1 MMRRIPALSIL
12 SLVLLGLI
20 SCGDSGDS
28 GSGPTPQV
36 GSVLVSPGELTLV
49 VGESQ
54 QLNAAPQ
61 DEEGN
66 PGLLA
71 KGAEQSD
78 GG

>member
-1 MMRRIPALSIL
+1 VA
-12 SLVLLGLI
+12 
-20 SCGDSGDS
+20 
-28 GSGPTPQV
+28 
-36 GSVLVSPGELTLV
+36 SVIVSPGELTLV